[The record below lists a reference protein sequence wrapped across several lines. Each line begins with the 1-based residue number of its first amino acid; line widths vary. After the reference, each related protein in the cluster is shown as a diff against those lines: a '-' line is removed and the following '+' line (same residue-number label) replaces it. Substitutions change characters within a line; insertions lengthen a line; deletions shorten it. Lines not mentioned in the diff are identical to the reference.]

1 MHKTFFDLE
10 TWQPLPIQ
18 RKGTTTVPNIPKP
31 ERLADMIRIA
41 EMLAEG
47 IPLLRVDF
55 YATEDRLYVGEMT
68 FSPGMFLRITPR
80 SWDDVLGTYI
90 DLSKID
96 INKREQK

>member
-10 TWQPLPIQ
+10 TWQPLSIQ
-18 RKGTTTVPNIPKP
+18 RKDSSPVQNIPKP